1 MEQNDFEKEVRNIAR
16 QLWPEAFG
24 GGSEVIDGKERDG
37 IYITEETVHLIECT
51 TSRTKDKAEK
61 DVGKLSAL
69 AKQMQKRYPDKGV
82 KGWFITQ
89 DEPTADQR
97 AVVNTSGYLVTACSF
112 EKFQSKLID
121 VHIYINCR
129 YDYAFGSVRDPQTG
143 DFKVNEEYV
152 DLELCN
158 LKDKSQLWNIDK
170 ISNEIL
176 NGKTVIIQG
185 HYGVGKSMT
194 LKEIYKV
201 LNKKFNTKSTV
212 KFPIYINLRDH
223 HGQVNP
229 VEAIERHARNIGYK
243 SPDHIVRAWRSG
255 YAILILDG
263 YDEIAALGW
272 AGKSSTLK
280 EIRYKSMEL
289 LREFFRQNPSGS
301 GILLAGRSNYF
312 DSIKETEKAFNI
324 SPNVPI
330 LTIGDFSSDQ
340 IADYLKKKK
349 ITATIPEWIPSRP
362 LLLGYLVAKGI
373 LNNLINSQG
382 IDNPAE
388 GWNFLLD
395 EISKRE
401 SAIEA
406 GLMPETIRE
415 IIEGVA
421 TYARKFQNGLGPI
434 YQEDLERVFNEKCGY
449 YPDDRALV
457 LLQRLPGLA
466 PQDQQD
472 GSRYFID
479 EYLASIA
486 KAGEVVRYI
495 QNSYEYRLSAD
506 PRQWQE
512 TLDEI
517 GIQLICLKSETFNTG
532 LLEDAILNAKRAGAD
547 VLATDALVT
556 LNYLGRAWTRESVV
570 FSNILVPTFEIKK
583 ENDWS
588 RVKFQDV
595 IFRELIIE
603 DTPEKTSAPFF
614 QDCYVGTIVG
624 CTNLSTLPTDIFDN
638 ISIDHFEAQETTT
651 TALLGL
657 DLPVPV
663 KVGLTILKK
672 LYLQAGGGRQENAF
686 YRGLS
691 TNERSYVP
699 NVLEYLKHKGVAIPS
714 KKTNTNNVWQPS
726 KIHYGRIRTLLINK
740 NYKAEFIEKM
750 NLITP

>member
-1 MEQNDFEKEVRNIAR
+1 MEDFDLEKEVKNIAS

-24 GGSEVIDGKERDG
+24 GGCEVIGGKERDG
-37 IYITEETVHLIECT
+37 VYITEETVHIIECT
-51 TSRTKDKAEK
+51 TSRTKEKAEK
-61 DVGKLSAL
+61 DVGKLSSL
-69 AKQMQKRYPDKGV
+69 AKQMQKKYPDKGV
-82 KGWFITQ
+82 KGWFVTK

-97 AVVNTSGYLVTACSF
+97 AVVTSKGYLVTACAF
-112 EKFQSKLID
+112 EKFQSKLIN
-121 VHIYINCR
+121 VSIYINCR
-129 YDYAFGSVRDPQTG
+129 YNYPFGSIRDPQTG
-143 DFKVNEEYV
+143 DFKVTEEYV
-152 DLELCN
+152 DIELCN
-158 LKDKSQLWNIDK
+158 TKDKHQLWSTDNIAT
-170 ISNEIL
+170 EIL
-176 NGKTVIIQG
+176 NGKKIIIQG

-194 LKEIYKV
+194 LKEIYKI
-201 LNKKFNTKSTV
+201 LNKKYNSKAIV
-212 KFPIYINLRDH
+212 KFPLYINLRDH
-223 HGQVNP
+223 HGQLNP
-229 VEAIERHARNIGYK
+229 VEAIERHARNIGY
-243 SPDHIVRAWRSG
+243 SNPDHIVRAWRSG

-289 LREFFRQNPSGS
+289 LREFIRQTPSGT
-301 GILLAGRSNYF
+301 GILLAGRANYF
-312 DSIKETEKAFNI
+312 DSLKETEKAFGL

-330 LTIGDFSSDQ
+330 LSIGDFTKEQ
-340 IADYLKKKK
+340 IEEYLSKKK

-373 LNNLINSQG
+373 LNNLINTNG

-388 GWNFLLD
+388 GWDILLD

-421 TYARKFQNGLGPI
+421 TFARRFQNGLGPV

-449 YPDDRALV
+449 HPDDRALV

-479 EYLASIA
+479 EHFASVA
-486 KAGEVVRYI
+486 KAGEVIRYI
-495 QNSYEYRLSAD
+495 QNSYEYKISAD

-512 TLDEI
+512 TLDDI
-517 GIQLICLKSETFNTG
+517 GTQLICLKSGDFNPG
-532 LLEDAILNAKRAGAD
+532 LIEDAILNAKRICAD
-547 VLATDALVT
+547 VLATDILIA
-556 LNYLGRAWTRESVV
+556 LNYLGKPWSRESVV
-570 FSNILVPTFEIKK
+570 FRNILIPTFELKK

-603 DTPEKTSAPFF
+603 DIPDKITSPYF
-614 QDCYVGTIVG
+614 QDCYIGTIIG
-624 CTNLSTLPTDIFDN
+624 CNNISALPGEIYDN
-638 ISIDHFEAQETTT
+638 ILIDNFEAQETTT
-651 TALLGL
+651 SALLGL
-657 DLPVPV
+657 YLPVPV

-691 TNERSYVP
+691 TNEKSYIAP
-699 NVLEYLKHKGVAIPS
+699 VLEYLKQKGVAIPS
-714 KKTNTNNVWQPS
+714 KKANTNNVWQPS
-726 KIHYGRIRTLLINK
+726 KSHFARIRNILINK
-740 NYKAEFIEKM
+740 NYKVEFIEQMKDVT
-750 NLITP
+750 L

>member
-1 MEQNDFEKEVRNIAR
+1 MDQFDFENEVRKIAS
-16 QLWPEAFG
+16 QLWPDAFG

-37 IYITEETVHLIECT
+37 VYITEETVHLIECT

-69 AKQMQKRYPDKGV
+69 ARQMQKKYPDKGV
-82 KGWFITQ
+82 KGWFITK
-89 DEPTADQR
+89 DEPTGDQR
-97 AVVNTSGYLVTACSF
+97 SVVNTSGYLVTACSF
-112 EKFQSKLID
+112 EKFHSKLID
-121 VHIYINCR
+121 VHFYINCR
-129 YDYAFGSVRDPQTG
+129 YDYAFGSIRDPQTG
-143 DFKVNEEYV
+143 DFKINEEYV
-152 DLELCN
+152 DIDLCN
-158 LKDKSQLWNIDK
+158 LKDKTQLWDVEK
-170 ISNEIL
+170 ITNEIL
-176 NGKTVIIQG
+176 LGKKIIIQG

-194 LKEIYKV
+194 LKEIYKEI
-201 LNKKFNTKSTV
+201 NKKYNSKSIV

-243 SPDHIVRAWRSG
+243 NPDHLVRAWRSG

-263 YDEIAALGW
+263 YDEIASLGW

-289 LREFFRQNPSGS
+289 LREFFRQNPASNGF
-301 GILLAGRSNYF
+301 LLAGRSNYF

-330 LTIGDFSSDQ
+330 LSIGDFSRDQ
-340 IADYLKKKK
+340 ITAYLKKKN
-349 ITATIPEWIPSRP
+349 ISATIPEWIPSRP

-373 LNNLINSQG
+373 LSNLINKEG
-382 IDNPAE
+382 IDSPAE
-388 GWNFLLD
+388 GWDLLLD

-421 TYARKFQNGLGPI
+421 SYARKFQNGLGPI
-434 YQEDLERVFNEKCGY
+434 YQEDLERVFYEKCGY

-479 EYLASIA
+479 EYFASIA
-486 KAGEVVRYI
+486 KAGEVIRYI

-506 PRQWQE
+506 PRHWQE

-517 GIQLICLKSETFNTG
+517 GIQLICLKSESFNHG
-532 LLEDAILNAKRAGAD
+532 LLEDAILNAKRASAD
-547 VLATDALVT
+547 VLATDALVS
-556 LNYLGRAWTRESVV
+556 LNYLGKPWNRESVI
-570 FSNILVPTFEIKK
+570 FQNILIPTFELKR

-603 DTPEKTSAPFF
+603 DGPEITTSPYFEN
-614 QDCYVGTIVG
+614 CYVGTVVG
-624 CTNLSTLPTDIFDN
+624 CTNLSSLPSDIFEN
-638 ISIDHFEAQETTT
+638 IAIDHFEAQETTT

-657 DLPVPV
+657 DLPVPI

-691 TNERSYVP
+691 TNEKSYVP

-714 KKTNTNNVWQPS
+714 KKANTNNVWQPS
-726 KIHYGRIRTLLINK
+726 KTHFGRIRTLLINK
-740 NYKAEFIEKM
+740 NYKAEFIESMK
-750 NLITP
+750 NINP